1 MQKKS
6 EILIVDDDAGL
17 TSNLKDIL
25 GVESYD
31 VTVAHS
37 GKAALSLNPENSF
50 DLAIIDI
57 KLPDILGSELI
68 QKLTERF
75 PKGGEYIIITGYAS
89 LDTAIEV
96 VGKRHVVAYL
106 TKPLDMDNLLALI
119 RQVVER
125 RRAEEALQESEERY
139 RAVVNLGAEVGEA
152 VVMLQDTDS
161 ITGLHVFVSD
171 EWARITSYSKNE
183 LLSMSMFDLVHPG
196 YSDAALERYKIR
208 SSGESLPGLY
218 EMVII
223 KKGGTEIPV
232 EVTGAYTTYK
242 GKPAAVV
249 FIRDITDRRKMEEQL
264 VITDRLASIGELA
277 AGIAHEMNN
286 PLTSVIGFSDL
297 LMKKDIPT
305 EIKDDLELIHRE
317 ANRTARVVKNLL
329 TFARRHPAEKYPVD
343 INKAIQAVLELR
355 AYEQKV
361 QNIKVRTQFALTL
374 PEIVADGFQ
383 LQQVFLNI
391 VINAEHF
398 MNEAHGGGALT
409 ITTEQVDK
417 MVRASFTDDG
427 SGIAPE
433 DIGHIF
439 NPFYTTKEIGKGTG
453 LGLSVCHGIIAEH
466 GGRIYAQSKLGNG
479 TTLTVELPI
488 GNQNRRM
495 KLTKSLPVNA
505 KRYPKPA
512 STD

>member
-1 MQKKS
+1 MQHKS
-6 EILIVDDDAGL
+6 EILIVDDDVGL
-17 TSNLKDIL
+17 ASNLKDIL
-25 GVESYD
+25 GAESYD

-37 GKAALSLNPENSF
+37 GKAALSLDPENSF
-50 DLAIIDI
+50 DLAIVDI
-57 KLPDILGSELI
+57 KLPDVLGSELI
-68 QKLTERF
+68 QKLIERF

-139 RAVVNLGAEVGEA
+139 SAVVNLGAEVGEA
-152 VVMLQDTDS
+152 MVMLQDTDS

-171 EWARITSYSKNE
+171 EWSRMTGYSKEE
-183 LLSMSMFDLVHPG
+183 LFGMSMLDLVHPG
-196 YSDAALERYKIR
+196 YRDTELGRYKIR
-208 SSGESLPGLY
+208 SRGGNLPGLY
-218 EMVII
+218 EVIII

-249 FIRDITDRRKMEEQL
+249 FIRDITDRKRMEEQL

-277 AGIAHEMNN
+277 SGIAHELNN

-297 LMKKDIPT
+297 LMKKDIPA
-305 EIKDDLELIHRE
+305 EIKGDLKLIHRE
-317 ANRTARVVKNLL
+317 ANRTAQVVKNLL
-329 TFARRHPAEKYPVD
+329 MFARRHPAERHSVD

-361 QNIKVRTQFALTL
+361 QDIKVRTRFAPSL

-398 MNEAHGGGALT
+398 MSEAHGGGTLT
-409 ITTEQVDK
+409 ITTEHADDI
-417 MVRASFTDDG
+417 VRASFIDDG
-427 SGIAPE
+427 PGIAP
-433 DIGHIF
+433 DSMGHIF
-439 NPFYTTKEIGKGTG
+439 DPFYTTKEVGKGTG
-453 LGLSVCHGIIAEH
+453 LGLSVCHGIITEH
-466 GGRIYAQSKLGNG
+466 GGKIYAQSEFGNG
-479 TTLTVELPI
+479 ATIVVELPL
-488 GNQNRRM
+488 Q
-495 KLTKSLPVNA
+495 
-505 KRYPKPA
+505 A
-512 STD
+512 SIKVE